1 MGLILLMVNK
11 PHYPHSSSNV
21 IQKKLP
27 QLKTPNPITATDPY
41 PLVIRLPCHK
51 DHLFD
56 LECIQPWLRL
66 NATCPLDRKDLLHKR
81 EEDLVPEGKDKGG
94 PDEEE
99 EEEEWDEMYA

>member
-1 MGLILLMVNK
+1 MIPK
-11 PHYPHSSSNV
+11 TK
-21 IQKKLP
+21 QKKNE
-27 QLKTPNPITATDPY
+27 LKNTNLTSATDPY

-81 EEDLVPEGKDKGG
+81 VEDVVPEGGDKGG
-94 PDEEE
+94 HEEEE
-99 EEEEWDEMYA
+99 EEEEWDGMYA

>member
-1 MGLILLMVNK
+1 M
-11 PHYPHSSSNV
+11 
-21 IQKKLP
+21 
-27 QLKTPNPITATDPY
+27 TDPY

-66 NATCPLDRKDLLHKR
+66 NATCPLDRKDLLRKR
-81 EEDLVPEGKDKGG
+81 EVVLVSKEKENLEVK
-94 PDEEE
+94 EEE